1 LKTFVRLD
9 LRREVNILEWRTDL
23 EYIDMNWK
31 KVLFEFKIARISSEV
46 ETKKKEWEEQIK
58 KYSWYDYKYL
68 IVIDL
73 EKVEVIIINS

>member
-23 EYIDMNWK
+23 EYVDMNWK
-31 KVLFEFKIARISSEV
+31 KVLFEFKVARSSSDV
-46 ETKKKEWEEQIK
+46 EAKKKEWLEQIK
-58 KYSWYDYKYL
+58 KYGWYDCKYL

-73 EKVEVIIINS
+73 EKIEVLVLKN

>member
-58 KYSWYDYKYL
+58 KYGWYDYKYL